1 MKPPAPDG
9 WHTALAHLVR
19 GGHLVG
25 ASDIA
30 RLVREAV
37 APLGLEVA
45 VHLVDHEQRALR
57 TLTDGDRS
65 TPLAIDG
72 TVAGRAFALVRPLAD
87 GMTPPGLWMPIVDG
101 AERLGVLHLRPAD
114 PAPAAMTDAPFLE
127 GARLLAGQVGHLVVS
142 KSPYGDAV
150 ARTRRSRRMTPAA
163 ELLWQLLPP
172 LTFATDQIV
181 ISAVLE
187 PCYDVGGD
195 AFDYAVD
202 GAVARVAVFDAVG
215 RGMPAALTVAVTLA
229 AIRAE
234 RRAGGDLRAMVEA
247 ADTALRAQF
256 TDARFA
262 TAVLAELDLRT
273 GTLAYVNAG
282 HPGPLL
288 LRGGRTV
295 RALDGGRRPPLGVRD
310 ARTTLTV
317 ERFEPGDRL
326 LFYSDGVT
334 EARDARGRMF
344 GVERL
349 VDAAE
354 RHAADGLPPAETARR
369 LAHSAISHAGE
380 IGPRDDA
387 TLAIV
392 EWSPAAAR
400 GSSP

>member
-1 MKPPAPDG
+1 MNPPAPDG
-9 WHTALAHLVR
+9 WQAALAHLVR
-19 GGHLVG
+19 GEHLVG
-25 ASDIA
+25 ATDIP
-30 RLVREAV
+30 RLAREAV
-37 APLGLEVA
+37 APLGLDAIVY
-45 VHLVDHEQRALR
+45 LVDREQRALR
-57 TLTDGDRS
+57 ALLVDADR
-65 TPLAIDG
+65 PAPVAIDG
-72 TVAGRAFALVRPLAD
+72 TLAGRAFALVQPFAD
-87 GMTPPGLWMPIVDG
+87 GMEPPGLWMPIVDG
-101 AERLGVLHLRPAD
+101 TERLGVLHLRPTGAAD
-114 PAPAAMTDAPFLE
+114 VTAAPSVE
-127 GARLLAGQVGHLVVS
+127 GARFVAGQIGHLIVS
-142 KSPYGDAV
+142 KSFYGDTI
-150 ARTRRSRRMTPAA
+150 ARTRRSRPMTPAA
-163 ELLWQLLPP
+163 ELLWKLLPP

-181 ISAVLE
+181 VTAVLE

-215 RGMPAALTVAVTLA
+215 RGLSAALTVAVTLA

-234 RRAGGDLRAMVEA
+234 RRAGGDLRAMAEA

-282 HPGPLL
+282 HPAPLL
-288 LRGGRTV
+288 LRRGRTV
-295 RALDGGRRPPLGVRD
+295 RALDGSRRPPLGVRD
-310 ARTTLTV
+310 AGTTVAV

-354 RHAADGLPPAETARR
+354 RYAADGLPPAETARR
-369 LAHSAISHAGE
+369 LAHSVISYAGE
-380 IGPRDDA
+380 TGPQDDA

-392 EWSPAAAR
+392 EWSAAAAHA
-400 GSSP
+400 SLP

>member
-1 MKPPAPDG
+1 
-9 WHTALAHLVR
+9 
-19 GGHLVG
+19 
-25 ASDIA
+25 
-30 RLVREAV
+30 
-37 APLGLEVA
+37 
-45 VHLVDHEQRALR
+45 
-57 TLTDGDRS
+57 
-65 TPLAIDG
+65 
-72 TVAGRAFALVRPLAD
+72 
-87 GMTPPGLWMPIVDG
+87 
-101 AERLGVLHLRPAD
+101 
-114 PAPAAMTDAPFLE
+114 
-127 GARLLAGQVGHLVVS
+127 
-142 KSPYGDAV
+142 
-150 ARTRRSRRMTPAA
+150 MTPAA

-195 AFDYAVD
+195 AFDYSVD

-229 AIRAE
+229 ATRAE
-234 RRAGGDLRAMVEA
+234 RRGGGDLRAMAEA

-282 HPGPLL
+282 HPAPLL

-310 ARTTLTV
+310 ARTTVTV

-334 EARDARGRMF
+334 EARDAQGRMF

-354 RHAADGLPPAETARR
+354 RHAADGLPPAETTRR
-369 LAHSAISHAGE
+369 LAHSVISHAGE
-380 IGPRDDA
+380 TGPRDDA

-392 EWSPAAAR
+392 EWSSAAAR
-400 GSSP
+400 DSLP